1 MVSPGIKIFHPPL
14 ADHDLPAMHG
24 AQKEVFYEAMNGKL
38 SWRHLAIHRPQDNL
52 VFALASQA
60 SRSIK

>member
-1 MVSPGIKIFHPPL
+1 MALPRLKIFHPPL
-14 ADHDLPAMHG
+14 ADHYLPAMQG

-38 SWRHLAIHRPQDNL
+38 NCRHRAIHRPQEDL

-60 SRSIK
+60 SRSM